1 MTCNDVDCAQQLA
14 AQRQRGGEC
23 GEFRASQS
31 DRPLPYPPA
40 GGLAPRPAPGQYLA
54 YNMSES
60 MQPFEC
66 IQTCLEYVNPY
77 TRGDPRLPPSAD
89 RGLGRVPESDGGVAG
104 YRDNLNPVGR
114 PQHLAALRAAVLAAL
129 GESEYGDQID
139 VDAIVVSNEADV
151 GELSSDNARSLGPCP
166 LGAILS
172 SRHTLLAA
180 PVRIDVARALGAVAA
195 AYPCY
200 AMTRT
205 RAVGRLP
212 LLPGPGL
219 NIHATLDPAVSV
231 APATLSYVFV
241 RMPAWRAFADDA
253 TLPRGPCVASG
264 YGDGAAPVT
273 VPLPEKTEPRK
284 LQVAP
289 DPAARIGPV
298 DRALLSRADGVFV
311 PYTVCTGPQLDA
323 IYRAWQL
330 EDMKPGAA
338 TRLSTLHLS
347 MLVRYLYRPRYT
359 ATGLQAVIMERDAV
373 FEQVAEL
380 PNDSLLKDLCD
391 ASPAL
396 VSQAFCNCSAPGYR
410 AVVGSGVESA
420 RRLVGS
426 AYLGS
431 STRAVPGC
439 DTVCT
444 GSFESASG
452 RPQLKLVEP
461 REGLDQCPPINI
473 CNIQVSVANT
483 TAGQGLS
490 VNPSCGGA
498 QGQVHSYMQQRQS
511 GGRTAVRMR
520 PPPGRWAAIL
530 ALLLC
535 CALIAYWARGRKN
548 SRAARR

>member
-1 MTCNDVDCAQQLA
+1 MACNDVDCAQQLA
-14 AQRQRGGEC
+14 AQRRRGGEC
-23 GEFRASQS
+23 ADFRASPS
-31 DRPLPYPPA
+31 DRPLVAPPA
-40 GGLAPRPAPGQYLA
+40 GGLAPRPAPGEYLA

-60 MQPFEC
+60 MHPVEC
-66 IQTCLEYVNPY
+66 IKTCLEYVNPY
-77 TRGDPRLPPSAD
+77 TRGDARLPPTAD
-89 RGLGRVPESDGGVAG
+89 RGLGRVPESDGGVTG

-114 PQHLAALRAAVLAAL
+114 PQHLAALRTAVLAAL
-129 GESEYGDQID
+129 GESEYGDMID
-139 VDAIVVSNEADV
+139 AEAIVVSNEADV

-172 SRHTLLAA
+172 SRHALFAA
-180 PVRIDVARALGAVAA
+180 PVRIDVAQALGAVAA

-205 RAVGRLP
+205 RAIGRLP

-231 APATLSYVFV
+231 APATLGYVFV
-241 RMPAWRAFADDA
+241 RMPTWRKFADDA
-253 TLPRGPCVASG
+253 TLPRGPSVATG
-264 YGDGAAPVT
+264 YGDTAAPVT
-273 VPLPEKTEPRK
+273 VPLPKGTAPRP
-284 LQVAP
+284 LAVAP

-298 DRALLSRADGVFV
+298 DRALLSRSDGVFV
-311 PYTVCTGPQLDA
+311 PYTICTGPQLDA
-323 IYRAWQL
+323 VYRAWQL
-330 EDMKPGAA
+330 EDMKPGPGTQLA
-338 TRLSTLHLS
+338 TLHLS

-359 ATGLQAVIMERDAV
+359 ANGLQAVIMERDAV

-380 PNDSLLKDLCD
+380 PNDSLLKDMCD
-391 ASPAL
+391 ANPAL

-426 AYLGS
+426 VYLGS

-473 CNIQVSVANT
+473 CNIQVNVANT
-483 TAGQGLS
+483 SAGQGLY

-498 QGQVHSYMQQRQS
+498 QGQIHSYMQQRQS
-511 GGRTAVRMR
+511 GGRTAVRMQ
-520 PPPGRWAAIL
+520 PPVMTGAAIATL
-530 ALLLC
+530 VLGC
-535 CALIAYWARGRKN
+535 VLIAYWVRGHKN
-548 SRAARR
+548 SPAGRP